1 MSKTKQDIAEE
12 QFEKMLEDEERAKQ
26 KRKLKKTAKES
37 RQRKINII
45 QESIP
50 QQIMW
55 GFGIPYLTEEGHPMG
70 FNYLGPGT
78 QLAKRFSLNSTSRI
92 GSTSPFL
99 PTSKLDY
106 QAFLHDL
113 LYYSPNDLIKAWA
126 DDKLL
131 KSLKDLK
138 DSGAGIKTLVN
149 LGIEA
154 QYKRRLTNAAIDLG
168 LITAGVYESGPA
180 FLKQLRNVYT
190 NKKFEDYILKP
201 MNFERFSAGKLFN
214 PRTGTMPQPIKD
226 VFAKMGV
233 RGTRR
238 GRQDRTLFSAARAIF
253 PVVWF
258 AGVRG
263 LLKPFAEFKYAYDRW
278 SSAIE
283 STKEFKKQINEL
295 EKVKKAYDKYLDEV
309 SNVVDGQYLI
319 KKNINERQAQ
329 RAYIK
334 FFREYRKYLSFNKK
348 QYEDNKEY
356 KEQLKNIPE
365 LVNLPELNTKNLNQV
380 SNPAHVKAPT
390 IILEG
395 PKVEKVKEELK
406 KEKPDFKEIED
417 ILKSFSSGKVTE
429 ELPKAKVEQLELPKP
444 ELKKLPVFNFLEE
457 EPEQPPKAGIVA
469 GTESS
474 RLPKPKL
481 ELPKPELKKLPVF
494 NFLEEE
500 PTAKPEEEIMSVEI
514 PPKIEMPN
522 PSAVADGT
530 YEAELRNYNN

>member
-1 MSKTKQDIAEE
+1 
-12 QFEKMLEDEERAKQ
+12 
-26 KRKLKKTAKES
+26 
-37 RQRKINII
+37 
-45 QESIP
+45 
-50 QQIMW
+50 
-55 GFGIPYLTEEGHPMG
+55 
-70 FNYLGPGT
+70 
-78 QLAKRFSLNSTSRI
+78 
-92 GSTSPFL
+92 
-99 PTSKLDY
+99 
-106 QAFLHDL
+106 
-113 LYYSPNDLIKAWA
+113 
-126 DDKLL
+126 
-131 KSLKDLK
+131 
-138 DSGAGIKTLVN
+138 
-149 LGIEA
+149 
-154 QYKRRLTNAAIDLG
+154 
-168 LITAGVYESGPA
+168 
-180 FLKQLRNVYT
+180 LRNVYT

-226 VFAKMGV
+226 VFAKMGL

-429 ELPKAKVEQLELPKP
+429 ELPKAKVEQLQLPKRELREDELPVFDFLEELPKR
-444 ELKKLPVFNFLEE
+444 ELREDELPVFIFLEEPKEEPKEEPEEPEE
-457 EPEQPPKAGIVA
+457 EPEK
-469 GTESS
+469 
-474 RLPKPKL
+474 
-481 ELPKPELKKLPVF
+481 
-494 NFLEEE
+494 E
-500 PTAKPEEEIMSVEI
+500 PEEIMNVEI